1 MRMNGKMSDRMGDVA
16 KQMQG
21 SASVR
26 KLLASEDTKRMMQ
39 LLEQQ
44 GGVQEAARSA
54 AGGDPTR
61 IMEMMKKLMSSQE
74 GAQLVE
80 RIKGQAEQSG
90 L

>member
-1 MRMNGKMSDRMGDVA
+1 MNGNKGDRLGDMA
-16 KQMQG
+16 KRMQG
-21 SASVR
+21 SAAVR
-26 KLLASEDTKRMMQ
+26 KLLTSEDTKRMMQ
-39 LLEQQ
+39 LLNQQ

-61 IMEMMKKLMSSQE
+61 IMEMMKTLMSSQE

>member
-1 MRMNGKMSDRMGDVA
+1 MNGNKGDRLGDVA
-16 KQMQG
+16 MRMQG
-21 SASVR
+21 SAAVQ
-26 KLLASEDTKRMMQ
+26 KLLTSEDTKRMMR

-61 IMEMMKKLMSSQE
+61 IMEMMKTLMSSQE

>member
-1 MRMNGKMSDRMGDVA
+1 MNGKRSDRLGEMA

-21 SASVR
+21 HAAVR
-26 KLLASEDTKRMMQ
+26 KLLASEDAKRMMQ

-44 GGVQEAARSA
+44 GGVQEAAKSA

-61 IMEMMKKLMSSQE
+61 IMEMMQTLMSSQE

>member
-1 MRMNGKMSDRMGDVA
+1 MNENQSQLHRDAFKKA
-16 KQMQG
+16 QG
-21 SASVR
+21 SAAMR

-54 AGGDPTR
+54 AGGDPSR
-61 IMEMMKKLMSSQE
+61 IMEMMKTLMSSEE
-74 GAQLVE
+74 GARLVE
-80 RIKGQAEQSG
+80 RLSGQAERSG

>member
-1 MRMNGKMSDRMGDVA
+1 MNRNKGDRLGEMA

-21 SASVR
+21 SAAVR
-26 KLLASEDTKRMMQ
+26 KLLASEDTKRMIQ

-61 IMEMMKKLMSSQE
+61 IMEMMNTLMSSQE

-80 RIKGQAEQSG
+80 RIKGQAEQTG

>member
-1 MRMNGKMSDRMGDVA
+1 MNGKKGDRMGDMA

-21 SASVR
+21 SAAVR

-61 IMEMMKKLMSSQE
+61 IMEMMQTLMNSQE

>member
-1 MRMNGKMSDRMGDVA
+1 MNGNKGGQLGDMAKRMQD
-16 KQMQG
+16 
-21 SASVR
+21 SAAVR
-26 KLLASEDTKRMMQ
+26 KLLASEDTRRMMQ

-44 GGVQEAARSA
+44 GGVKEAARSA

-61 IMEMMKKLMSSQE
+61 IMEMMQTLMNSQE

>member
-1 MRMNGKMSDRMGDVA
+1 MNGNKDDRLGDMA
-16 KQMQG
+16 KRMQG
-21 SASVR
+21 NAAVR
-26 KLLASEDTKRMMQ
+26 KLLTSEDTKRMMQ

-61 IMEMMKKLMSSQE
+61 IMEMMKTLMSSQE

-80 RIKGQAEQSG
+80 RLKGQAEQSG